1 MEVLFLIG
9 RIIYGGFFIM
19 NAFNHFRNVS
29 AMAGYARSKGV
40 PAPEAA
46 VIVTGLML
54 LAGGLSV
61 LLGYLPTVGLALIV
75 IFLVVVAFWMHAYWS
90 VSDAMARMGEQVN
103 FYKNLALAGAA
114 LMMTLLPQPWPL
126 SIGS

>member
-19 NAFNHFRNVS
+19 NAFNHFRNLS

-61 LLGYLPTVGLALIV
+61 LLGYLPTVGLALIA

-114 LMMTLLPQPWPL
+114 LMMYLLPQPWPL

>member
-19 NAFNHFRNVS
+19 NALNHFGNLS

-40 PAPEAA
+40 LLPEAA

-61 LLGYLPTVGLALIV
+61 LLGYLPTVGLGLIM
-75 IFLVVVAFWMHAYWS
+75 IFLVVVAFWMHGYWA
-90 VSDAMARMGEQVN
+90 VSDPMARMGEQVN
-103 FYKNLALAGAA
+103 FYKDLALAGAA

-126 SIGS
+126 SVGG

>member
-1 MEVLFLIG
+1 VEILFLIG

-19 NAFNHFRNVS
+19 NALNHFRSVS
-29 AMAGYARSKGV
+29 MMAGYARSKGV

-46 VIVTGLML
+46 VIITGLML

-61 LLGYLPTVGLALIV
+61 LLGYLPTVGLGLIV
-75 IFLVVVAFWMHAYWS
+75 IFLVVVAFWMHGYWS
-90 VSDAMARMGEQVN
+90 VSDPMARMGEQVN

-126 SIGS
+126 SVGG